1 MKPITLEWVAKAEGD
16 WNTAQREY
24 RARQRPNY
32 DAACFH
38 AQQDRGAIVVGI
50 EKHVTNRAD
59 CVTRTAAEARS
70 DRIDAY
76 EHVVLSC
83 IHYA

>member
-16 WNTAQREY
+16 WDSAQREY

-38 AQQDRGAIVVGI
+38 AQ
-50 EKHVTNRAD
+50 
-59 CVTRTAAEARS
+59 
-70 DRIDAY
+70 
-76 EHVVLSC
+76 
-83 IHYA
+83 